1 MAREPRHYD
10 HVLRVA
16 AVFGL
21 GFVGFLIIRALL
33 VPSDFGVYG
42 FFRAGALEDVRAS
55 QVKYAGEGACVDC
68 HNAVTD
74 ERRPSKHAQV
84 RCEACHGP
92 LFKHTAGEMDT
103 PPAKPDSRK
112 LCPTCH
118 TKTAGRP
125 DWFPQV
131 VIADHAGD
139 AECTACHKPHSP
151 KIE

>member
-21 GFVGFLIIRALL
+21 GFLGFLVVRALL

-42 FFRAGALEDVRAS
+42 FFRAGALNDVRAAS
-55 QVKYAGEGACVDC
+55 VSYAGEGACVDC
-68 HNAVTD
+68 HGAVID

-92 LFKHTAGEMDT
+92 LVKHTAGEMDT
-103 PPAKPDSRK
+103 PPPKPDSRK

-118 TKTAGRP
+118 AKTAGRP

-131 VIADHAGD
+131 IVADHAGD

-151 KIE
+151 KIQ